1 MSHYVENIHTKN
13 GTVSNP
19 GFTFE
24 NDPDT
29 GLFLESDGK
38 MSVSVGGSTVVK
50 YTDSVEL
57 PEMASVTNPDTGYQK
72 LYFDSTSKLL
82 YRKNAA
88 GSSFQIGGTDLS
100 SLTDGIVAV
109 NSGTAFARTLTGTA
123 NQITILNGDGTGNPT
138 FSLPQNIATT
148 SSPVFSGLT
157 LTGFSGVLLASA
169 GVLSAGQI
177 SSSDI
182 SDIADFV
189 MDSDFSTTGI
199 LIRTGVNTYAERSVI
214 GTTDQINVSNGNGVS
229 GNISLSLPQSINT
242 TNSPEF
248 AGLTLTGFSGVVKSS
263 AGVLSASTIST
274 SDLTDVS
281 NIIFDSDFS
290 ATGIMTRTSANN
302 YEGRTLTGTSNQISI
317 SNGNGVSG
325 NPTFSLPQ
333 DIATSSNVQFGKL
346 LLNTGSLTNAKFS
359 IGGASENASTGPNT
373 TIYIDGNTH
382 PIKQDLNWNSDNIY
396 TSYDSYFNG
405 TNWIRS
411 GTYAPFLLTKLSNAL
426 SFKYASAST
435 AGSSFSWT
443 TAASISSSGVFDIS
457 SLKVGSLSG
466 MLYASSGTVG
476 ARTLTGTANQVNI
489 SNGDGISGAPT
500 FSLPQSIATS
510 SDVQF
515 GTLGLG
521 STPISSLVQLQLGTR
536 STISTTAKGMYIEGE
551 SSFLSVDTGSVLR
564 WGIVK
569 RFGSNTKIEIGSGI
583 DFEIARGNAISI
595 IGSTSLS
602 TLFYLG
608 SGYSNI
614 ASKLYINT
622 TSSTPS
628 SGIATCV
635 VYGTTNSSSAPSL
648 NIVTSQD
655 SRPAIQVLSYAHDAS
670 FISIDAYSDYSNWIA
685 GSSFPVQISKSGSA
699 LAVNYASSSAGSTI
713 SWSTALSLSSAG
725 IFTINSLKVASLTG
739 MLYASS
745 GLVGA
750 RSITGTS
757 NQITVTD
764 GDGVSGNPTLSLP
777 QDINTNSVVHFGKL
791 TAGTSSTSYD
801 TGKINLYGTNTNAS
815 TGPHMFFYTS
825 ADSLP
830 LLEIMPYAH
839 DNIQIKFD
847 HYFDGTNDLLTHSI
861 AFRVIK
867 SSSFSIQYATGTAGG
882 TASFTT
888 GFSLSSAGVTTLNS
902 LVVGSLSGMLY
913 ASSGTVGARV
923 LTGTTDHVIITNGNG
938 VSGNPTF
945 SLPQAINTTNS
956 PEFAGL
962 TLTGFS
968 GIIKATAGV
977 LSTGTVSSS
986 DLSDGTD
993 IILDSD
999 FSTTGIMART
1009 SANNYSGR
1017 TLTGTTDQVVINNGD
1032 GVSGNP
1038 TFSLPQSIATSSEPE
1053 FAGLT
1058 LTGFSGVLIASGGG
1072 VVSGLAASTDLADT
1086 TDIVYDSDFST
1097 TGMMARTGTG
1107 TFAGR
1112 TLTGTTNQISISNGN
1127 GVSGNPTFS
1136 LPQDIATSSTVRF
1149 GKIGIE
1155 TSTVPFETVGLA
1167 KLAVHGTNTS
1177 INGPHV
1183 QFTTDLDNY
1192 PLISIIPWGHDN
1204 IALAFD
1210 AFTDGTDWKSS
1221 DAGSSFRLHKNSDA
1235 LSFQYAVGTLGSN
1248 LTFADSFSI
1257 SNAGSLTF
1265 TGDSKFDGTVNLN
1278 DSLSATSAT
1287 FSSTATF
1294 NGGAV
1299 IGSLSGMLYASSGT
1313 VGARTLT
1320 GTTNQISISNGT
1332 GVGGNPTFSL
1342 PQDINAGAR
1351 VTFASLVLGSGSY
1364 LYSRL
1369 SVGGPNS
1376 DITNGPN
1383 QTFYID
1389 GNSHAIRQEL
1399 TWNEND
1405 MYTTYDSYFSG
1416 TLWIHSNTY
1425 APFSISKN
1433 NNKLNFYYAA
1443 AGTLGSSF
1451 SWSTAASINASGVF
1465 DISSLKVASLSG
1477 MLYASSG
1484 TVGARTLTGTTN
1496 QISISNGDGISG
1508 APTFSLPQDIA
1519 TSSNVRFGQLGV
1531 GLAATSTNPIVGY
1544 FSTATATGLVK
1555 LANGNNSAN
1564 DEWWIGFDHGTD
1576 IADSNDRAR
1585 FGCTIV
1591 SSGAGKAFISTGLAG
1606 AQAKNLIVDENGLT
1620 TLTSLKVASLSGMLY
1635 ASSGTVG
1642 ARTLTGTTNQISISN
1657 GTGVSGNPTFSL
1669 PQDIATSSTVTFG
1682 KLSLNGGD
1690 TTNGRLSIQGTSGSV
1705 ANGPGVN
1712 LYFSGDSRPGIQ
1724 IVPLTHDNVQL
1735 KFDMY
1740 HNGTSEVFSSSSAFR
1755 FFKGSGEFYLQGAPG
1770 SAGGTISSMN
1780 TVFIATSA
1788 GYLGVGNTS
1797 APTNPFEIKAGGA
1810 LWKFWNSGT
1819 GLTSVFDCVH
1829 WANGV
1834 NISQATGGKHLHIGR
1849 DNPSTSHTYVG
1860 KDGKETTFS
1869 STDGQVSLPTN
1880 PSIQL
1885 LAGTQS
1891 ATATT
1896 ARTVAIN
1903 GEDSYLTIDAGG
1915 SHRWGVVKKYS
1926 SNTKFL
1932 SSVGYKFCLSDT
1944 SDIRSHT
1951 TATDHLTIDTSGN
1964 VAVSVGNL
1972 SVAGDISDSTYANG
1986 TWTLTVSG
1994 CFSRSIDV
2002 PYIRRHDIV
2011 YITLPYVVETADAT
2025 DVYLIS
2031 TIPAGYRPARP
2042 IYNVIWVNGPTSD
2055 IGNAIINDTGT
2066 IEIYYGLVSN
2076 FSSGSNCGHQQT
2088 TLSWPL
2094 L

>member
-13 GTVSNP
+13 GTSINP
-19 GFTFE
+19 GFAFE

-38 MSVSVGGSTVVK
+38 MSVSVGNNIVAK
-50 YTDSVEL
+50 YTDSFEIPEL
-57 PEMASVTNPDTGYQK
+57 VSAANPDAGFQK
-72 LYFDSTSKLL
+72 LYFDSVSKLL
-82 YRKNAA
+82 YRRNSS
-88 GSSFQIGGTDLS
+88 GSTFQIGGTDLS
-100 SLTDGIVAV
+100 MLSNGMVAI
-109 NSGTAFARTLTGTA
+109 NSGLPVARTLTGTT
-123 NQITILNGDGTGNPT
+123 NQISIANGDGTGNPT
-138 FSLPQNIATT
+138 FSLPQNINTT
-148 SSPVFSGLT
+148 NSPTFAGLT
-157 LTGFSGVLLASA
+157 LTGFSGVVLASA
-169 GVLSAGQI
+169 GSLSAGQI

-199 LIRTGVNTYAERSVI
+199 LIRTGTNTYAERTI
-214 GTTDQINVSNGNGVS
+214 TGTADQISVSNGNGIS
-229 GNISLSLPQSINT
+229 GNPTLSLPQSINT
-242 TNSPEF
+242 TNSPTF
-248 AGLTLTGFSGVVKSS
+248 AGLTLTGFSGIVKSS
-263 AGVLSASTIST
+263 AGVLSASAIST

-333 DIATSSNVQFGKL
+333 DIATSSSVQFGKL

-373 TIYIDGNTH
+373 AIYVDGNTH
-382 PIKQDLNWNSDNIY
+382 PIKQDLNWDTDNIY
-396 TSYDSYFNG
+396 TSYDGYFNG

-411 GTYAPFLLTKLSNAL
+411 GTSAPFLITKLSNAL
-426 SFKYASAST
+426 NFKYASAST

-457 SLKVGSLSG
+457 SLKVASLSG

-536 STISTTAKGMYIEGE
+536 SAISTTAKGMYIEGE
-551 SSFLSVDTGSVLR
+551 SSFLSVDTGSILR

-569 RFGSNTKIEIGSGI
+569 RYGGNTKIEVGSGT

-635 VYGTTNSSSAPSL
+635 VYGTTNSSSAPAL

-655 SRPAIQVLSYAHDAS
+655 SRPAMQILSYSHDS
-670 FISIDAYSDYSNWIA
+670 TCISIDAYSDYSNWIA

-725 IFTINSLKVASLTG
+725 VFTINSLKVASLTG

-745 GLVGA
+745 GNVGA
-750 RSITGTS
+750 RTITGTS
-757 NQITVTD
+757 NQITVTN

-777 QDINTNSVVHFGKL
+777 QDINTNSVVHFGKA

-801 TGKINLYGTNTNAS
+801 TGKINVYGVDTNTS
-815 TGPHMFFYTS
+815 TGPNMFFYTS

-830 LLEIMPYAH
+830 LLEIMPYSH

-847 HYFDGTNDLLTHSI
+847 NYHNGTNEILSSST
-861 AFRVIK
+861 AFRISK
-867 SSSFSIQYATGTAGG
+867 GSTLSMEYATGTAGG
-882 TASFTT
+882 TASFTS
-888 GFSLSSAGVTTLNS
+888 GFSLSATGVTTLSS
-902 LVVGSLSGMLY
+902 LVIGSLSGMLY
-913 ASSGTVGARV
+913 ANSGTVGVRT
-923 LTGTTDHVIITNGNG
+923 LTGTTDQINISNGDGISGAPTFSLPQSINTTNSPTFAGLTLTGFSGVVKATAGVLSTGTLASTDLSDTADIIYDSDFSTTGIMARTGTGTFSGRTLTGTTDQINISNGNG

-945 SLPQAINTTNS
+945 SLPQSINTTNS
-956 PEFAGL
+956 P
-962 TLTGFS
+962 T
-968 GIIKATAGV
+968 
-977 LSTGTVSSS
+977 
-986 DLSDGTD
+986 
-993 IILDSD
+993 
-999 FSTTGIMART
+999 
-1009 SANNYSGR
+1009 
-1017 TLTGTTDQVVINNGD
+1017 
-1032 GVSGNP
+1032 
-1038 TFSLPQSIATSSEPE
+1038 

-1058 LTGFSGVLIASGGG
+1058 LTGFSGVLVATAGVISG
-1072 VVSGLAASTDLADT
+1072 SAYSTDLADT
-1086 TDIVYDSDFST
+1086 ADIVYDSDFST

-1107 TFAGR
+1107 TFSGR

-1149 GKIGIE
+1149 GKLGLE

-1167 KLAVHGTNTS
+1167 KLAIHGTNTS
-1177 INGPHV
+1177 INGPHA

-1221 DAGSSFRLHKNSDA
+1221 DAGSSFRVYKNSDA

-1257 SNAGSLTF
+1257 SNAGSLTI

-1320 GTTNQISISNGT
+1320 GTTNQISISNGD
-1332 GVGGNPTFSL
+1332 GISGAPTFSL
-1342 PQDINAGAR
+1342 PQDIATSSTVEFGKLLINGA
-1351 VTFASLVLGSGSY
+1351 SGD
-1364 LYSRL
+1364 YSDLAVRGNNTRL
-1369 SVGGPNS
+1369 SYYSTGESVICRQEQVLTSAYMHSMFGAYHDGTWWKRSSTGIPYS
-1376 DITNGPN
+1376 IAKIID
-1383 QTFYID
+1383 TFYI
-1389 GNSHAIRQEL
+1389 
-1399 TWNEND
+1399 
-1405 MYTTYDSYFSG
+1405 
-1416 TLWIHSNTY
+1416 
-1425 APFSISKN
+1425 
-1433 NNKLNFYYAA
+1433 FYGDAGA
-1443 AGTLGSSF
+1443 AGGDVNWNTGLSLDS
-1451 SWSTAASINASGVF
+1451 SGV
-1465 DISSLKVASLSG
+1465 ITIPSLKVSSLSG

-1508 APTFSLPQDIA
+1508 NPTFSLPQDIA

-1555 LANGNNSAN
+1555 LANGNNTAD
-1564 DEWWIGFDHGTD
+1564 DEWWIGFNHGTN

-1642 ARTLTGTTNQISISN
+1642 ARTLTGTTNQVSISN

-1669 PQDIATSSTVTFG
+1669 PQDIATSSTVQFG
-1682 KLSLNGGD
+1682 KLSLNGGS
-1690 TTNGRLSIQGTSGSV
+1690 TTYTRLAIQGTSGNV
-1705 ANGPGVN
+1705 ANGPSMTM
-1712 LYFSGDSRPGIQ
+1712 YYTGDARPGMQ
-1724 IVPLTHDNVQL
+1724 LFPHTHDNIQL

-1740 HNGTSEVFSSSSAFR
+1740 HDGTNEVLSSTSAFR
-1755 FFKGSGEFYLQGAPG
+1755 FAKGVATFGLYGMAG
-1770 SAGGTISSMN
+1770 TTGGTISSMN
-1780 TVFIATSA
+1780 TLFLGTAA

-1797 APTNPFEIKAGGA
+1797 APTNPFEINAGGA

-1834 NISQATGGKHLHIGR
+1834 NINQATGGKHLYIGR

-1860 KDGKETTFS
+1860 KDGLEATFS
-1869 STDGQVSLPTN
+1869 STDGQVSLSTN

-1891 ATATT
+1891 ASATT
-1896 ARTVAIN
+1896 SRTVAIN

-1915 SHRWGVVKKYS
+1915 SHRWGVVKKFS

-1944 SDIRSHT
+1944 SDVRSHT

-1964 VAVSVGNL
+1964 VAVSVGDL
-1972 SVAGDISDSTYANG
+1972 SVAGDISDATYANG

-1994 CFSRSIDV
+1994 CFSRSIDIK
-2002 PYIRRHDIV
+2002 YCRRHGFV
-2011 YITLPYVVETADAT
+2011 FITLPYIVETASST
-2025 DVYLIS
+2025 SYYLIS
-2031 TIPAGYRPARP
+2031 TIPSGYRPTVP
-2042 IYNVIWVNGPTSD
+2042 FYNVIWVNGPTSD
-2055 IGNAIINDTGT
+2055 IGNAIVNDTGT
-2066 IEIYYGLVSN
+2066 IEIYYGLTGN
-2076 FSSGSNCGHQQT
+2076 FTSGSNCGHQQT
-2088 TLSWPL
+2088 ILSWPL
-2094 L
+2094 V